1 MGLGFLVLAAARA
14 AAAGKTVDEVV
25 AAAERMR
32 EEIQLLFVVDSLEYL
47 HRGGRIGG
55 AKRLFGTALSVK
67 PILHFDNG
75 SIEFL
80 SQARTKRKALEQMLE
95 IIEARLVGKRMAEAA
110 VVDIDNP
117 EGGQS
122 VGELVK
128 ERFSPSVV
136 FRAQVTIGV
145 AFYAEE

>member
-95 IIEARLVGKRMAEAA
+95 IIEARLVGKL
-110 VVDIDNP
+110 
-117 EGGQS
+117 S
-122 VGELVK
+122 VHMSARERSGSLFTLRSDELLLG
-128 ERFSPSVV
+128 SGLHPL
-136 FRAQVTIGV
+136 T
-145 AFYAEE
+145 